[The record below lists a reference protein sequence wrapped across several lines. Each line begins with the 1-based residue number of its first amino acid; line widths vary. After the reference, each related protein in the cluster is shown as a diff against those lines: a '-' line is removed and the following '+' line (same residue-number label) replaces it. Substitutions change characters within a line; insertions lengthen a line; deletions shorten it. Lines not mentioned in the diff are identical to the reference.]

1 MTTVKK
7 AAIIFRQLT
16 MMMNGWTPYRT
27 IDKQYTRTMISVR
40 SPQNRETEYY
50 TSPTTNDV
58 TRIIDRRIV
67 RY

>member
-1 MTTVKK
+1 
-7 AAIIFRQLT
+7 
-16 MMMNGWTPYRT
+16 MMINGWIPYRT

-50 TSPTTNDV
+50 TSTNDV
-58 TRIIDRRIV
+58 TRIIDWRIV

>member
-1 MTTVKK
+1 
-7 AAIIFRQLT
+7 
-16 MMMNGWTPYRT
+16 MMINGWIPYRT

-50 TSPTTNDV
+50 TSPSTNDV
-58 TRIIDRRIV
+58 TRIIDWRIV